1 MFLISI
7 LLAATL
13 ATQADIPRVSVTEL
27 HDLMKK
33 GDAVA
38 LDVRGSVPYRLG
50 RIDGATWMPLGLI
63 KQRFGELPQDKLVV
77 AYCTCKAEELSLE
90 AAMLLANQHGFTR
103 VAVLQGGYPAWK
115 EAGLPIV
122 EDEELVETTTTATVL
137 FDQQREPGASSAPAP
152 SPSSAGRLRPPDA
165 VRCNPNNLTS
175 FAGKV
180 TSYRRGKEATVLVMH
195 TSADTVETLKV
206 AHAGRDPRHS
216 YLLEGQPFTAA
227 DWKKIES
234 KKGVLLPNMSAIAW
248 VCSNGVTIVDWRPG
262 TTFNGAE

>member
-13 ATQADIPRVSVTEL
+13 TKADVPRVSVTEL
-27 HDLMKK
+27 HELMKK

-38 LDVRGSVPYRLG
+38 LDVRGSVPYKLG
-50 RIDGATWMPLGLI
+50 HIDGATWMPLGLI

-90 AAMLLANQHGFTR
+90 ATTLLANEHGFTR

-115 EAGLPIV
+115 EAGLPV
-122 EDEELVETTTTATVL
+122 SADEELVSATTTTATVH
-137 FDQQREPGASSAPAP
+137 FDQQPEQTAP
-152 SPSSAGRLRPPDA
+152 SPSAGGRLRPPDA
-165 VRCNPNNLTS
+165 VKCNPNDLTS

-180 TSYRRGKEATVLVMH
+180 TSYRRGKDATVLVMH
-195 TSADTVETLKV
+195 TSADTVETIKV
-206 AHAGRDPRHS
+206 GHAGKDPRHS
-216 YLLEGQPFTAA
+216 YLLEAQPFTAA

-234 KKGVLLPNMSAIAW
+234 KKGVLLPNMSAVAW

-262 TTFNGAE
+262 TTFSGAE